1 MKQPLLVLLLS
12 LMGAAVYAGP
22 GKKAGLRSHISLGPL
37 VSLGHSWVHE
47 PLQTDNK
54 FKFAPAA
61 GIGLVYSTE
70 EHLGFGAQL
79 LVSHEGFRREFPTI
93 AGTGIQTVNPVY
105 LRLPLHVIYFF
116 GKYGDRVRPK
126 IYAGPSLAYKV
137 DEQHYYGSNEAE
149 TLLAPY
155 SPTKFYRNI
164 DAGLSIGLGANVRL
178 SRATWLNL
186 DAGYYHG
193 LVGAVEG
200 YGNKNRNLRLN
211 VGLMWG
217 L

>member
-1 MKQPLLVLLLS
+1 MKKIVFILLACLVTI
-12 LMGAAVYAGP
+12 AVFAGP
-22 GKKAGLRSHISLGPL
+22 GKKASLRSHISLGPV
-37 VSLGHSWVHE
+37 VSLGHSWIHDANVNG
-47 PLQTDNK
+47 NK

-61 GIGLVYSTE
+61 GIGLVYSTD

-79 LVSHEGFRREFPTI
+79 LVSHEGFRHEFPTPV
-93 AGTGIQTVNPVY
+93 ATGIRTVNPVY
-105 LRLPLHVIYFF
+105 LRLPLHIIYFF

-137 DEQHYYGSNEAE
+137 DERHYYGSDEAKA
-149 TLLAPY
+149 LLSPY
-155 SPTKFYRNI
+155 SQPKLYKDF
-164 DAGLSIGLGANVRL
+164 DAGISIGAGANVRL
-178 SRATWLNL
+178 SSATWLNL

-193 LVGAVEG
+193 LASAVEG
-200 YGNKNRNLRLN
+200 YGFKNRNLRLN